1 MDEPK
6 RITINVP
13 QDLHRQARIE
23 AARSGRSLSDI
34 LREMIDAWLQEQ
46 ARKRGEKELAK

>member
-13 QDLHRQARIE
+13 EELHRQARIE

-34 LREMIDAWLQEQ
+34 IREMVSAWLQEQ
-46 ARKRGEKELAK
+46 DRKRGEKELAK